1 MAKGWTKVETIYD
14 TEKKTREESI
24 RDDKKWNKL
33 IKGTKIRTIEQMKKD
48 ADKSYEEQVAA
59 DDNLIQSFDDKKLK
73 SKQMIKQ
80 AIRIKKI
87 REQAEAKKKEE
98 KKEA

>member
-24 RDDKKWNKL
+24 HDDKRWNKL
-33 IKGTKIRTIEQMKKD
+33 IRDTKIRTIEQMKKD
-48 ADKSYEEQVAA
+48 ADKSYLKRETAEA
-59 DDNLIQSFDDKKLK
+59 DLIMAFNAKKLK

-80 AIRIKKI
+80 AIRLKKI
-87 REQAEAKKKEE
+87 REQAKNKEE
-98 KKEA
+98 KKED